1 MHFNFK
7 SIGAFQSFVGQNLL
21 KSIIVL
27 YFCSMKKDFKNI
39 AIRVLKISGISIGA
53 ILLVLFLVPIIFPG
67 QIAEKVK
74 DFANK
79 KLDGELNFKEAN
91 LSFFN
96 HFPSLTVTLNDFSL
110 KGSAP
115 FKNETLIKSDE
126 VAFGINVMSL
136 IFDSSIKIDKIF
148 VSNAEMNVLVNE
160 KGEANYN
167 VYISDKNAK
176 KDSTGTSLRLEKIDI
191 ENSHLVY
198 NDKSAKILIDAKG
211 FNYVGNGGLDK
222 AIFDLYTE
230 AKIDSFDFS
239 FAGEEYLKNKKIDAD
254 LITQI
259 NTNSLAF
266 VFRQNNLVINKL
278 PVEFLGKLNFLKN
291 GYDIDF
297 SAKSDDSNLN
307 DLFTALPPQYVEW
320 LEKTKVKG
328 RTDLMLTFKGRY
340 SAATNSKPDLA
351 FAMNI
356 RKGYISYKESP
367 FPTSNIEM
375 KFKTRLP
382 SLNTDNLIVDL
393 DTLFF
398 NVDKDFLGAK
408 IHSKGMKD
416 IVISAGLKSKMDLA
430 KLDRAIGLDNLELQG
445 LLSADINAKGTYN
458 ASKRLF
464 PKADGFV
471 NLENGRLKTGYYP
484 NPIENIQFKG
494 KIKNTTGLYKDLNV
508 SLLPASFLFEGNPI
522 YVQAVLSDFNNINY
536 DIKAKGNLD
545 VGKIYKVFAQ
555 KGLSVNGFI
564 KADVAFKGKQSDAVS
579 GHYNKLDNK
588 GTLEIKNIVAE
599 SKYFPKPFVIKEG
612 NFTFDRDKMWFKT
625 FIANYGQS
633 DFAINGYLQ
642 NAINFVLAEKGT
654 LKGTFSVHSNFIN
667 VDEFMSGAAE
677 GQAAKTNPKPE
688 KQKVEAKGVVLLPEN
703 MALSLSANAKKVNFE
718 GLNLD
723 DITGNLAV
731 EGGKMKLRNTS
742 FGLIGSRMMI
752 DGVYDDVN
760 SNKANFDLRF
770 LAKEFNVKKAYN
782 EIRLF
787 KELVSAAEN
796 AEGIVSVDYKLKGVL
811 DGEMQPIMPSLQGN
825 GVISV
830 KKVKMK
836 GFRLLGAVSKKTGSE
851 GINNPDLSEFD
862 IKSSIRNNVITIEET
877 KVKVALFRLKFSGQT
892 NFGGQLNLRMRLG
905 LPPLG
910 IIGIPVVITGT
921 HDKPIVKTFSK
932 TGKEVEETEF
942 VEDKN
947 VPAPQTGKDP
957 KTDGPN
963 KEGLK
968 PEEPKKP

>member
-1 MHFNFK
+1 MK
-7 SIGAFQSFVGQNLL
+7 SR
-21 KSIIVL
+21 
-27 YFCSMKKDFKNI
+27 FKNI
-39 AIRVLKISGISIGA
+39 AIKVLKVLGISIGA
-53 ILLVLFLVPIIFPG
+53 ILLILFLVPIIFPG

-96 HFPSLTVTLNDFSL
+96 HFPSLTLTLNDFSL

-115 FKNETLIKSDE
+115 YKDKMLIKSDE
-126 VAFGINVMSL
+126 VAFGINVISL
-136 IFDSSIKIDKIF
+136 IFDNAIKIDKIF

-167 VYISDKNAK
+167 VYISDKTAK
-176 KDSTGTSLRLEKIDI
+176 SDSTGTSLRLEKIDI

-211 FNYVGNGGLDK
+211 FNYEGNGDLNK

-239 FAGEEYLKNKKIDAD
+239 FGGEEYLKNKKVDAD

-297 SAKSDDSNLN
+297 SAKSTDSNLN

-320 LEKTKVKG
+320 LEKTKVQGK
-328 RTDLMLTFKGRY
+328 TDLMLTLKGKY
-340 SAATNSKPDLA
+340 SAATNAKPDLA

-375 KFKTRLP
+375 KFKTKLP
-382 SLNTDNLIVDL
+382 SLNTENLTVDL

-408 IHSKGMKD
+408 IHSKGMKN
-416 IVISAGLKSKMDLA
+416 IVLSTSLKSKLDLS
-430 KLDRAIGLDNLELQG
+430 KLDRALGLDNIDLQG
-445 LLSADINAKGTYN
+445 LFSANVSANGTY
-458 ASKRLF
+458 SPTGKLF
-464 PKADGFV
+464 PKADGYV
-471 NLENGRLKTGYYP
+471 NLENGKLKTEHYP

-494 KIKNTTGLYKDLNV
+494 KIKNTTGLYKDLSI
-508 SLLPASFLFEGNPI
+508 SLTPASFSFEGNPI
-522 YVQAVLSDFNNINY
+522 YIHAVLSDFNNINY

-545 VGKIYKVFAQ
+545 VGRIYKVFAQ

-564 KADVAFKGKQSDAVS
+564 KADVAFKGKQSDAIS
-579 GHYNKLDNK
+579 GQYNKLDNK
-588 GTLEIKNIVAE
+588 GTLEIKNIVAV
-599 SKYFPKPFVIKEG
+599 SKYFPKPFVINEG

-625 FIANYGQS
+625 FTANYGQS
-633 DFAINGYLQ
+633 DFVLNGYLQ

-667 VDEFMSGAAE
+667 VDEFMAGETGVEKPKSASKPVGNT
-677 GQAAKTNPKPE
+677 TN
-688 KQKVEAKGVVLLPEN
+688 GVVLLPIN
-703 MALSLSANAKKVNFE
+703 TALSLSANAKKVSFE
-718 GLNLD
+718 GLSLDNL
-723 DITGNLAV
+723 TGNIAV
-731 EGGKMKLRNTS
+731 EEGKMKLRNTS
-742 FGLIGSRMMI
+742 FGLIGSKMMI

-770 LAKEFNVKKAYN
+770 AAKDFNVKKAYN
-782 EIRLF
+782 EIQLF
-787 KELVSAAEN
+787 KELVSAAEK
-796 AEGIVSVDYKLKGVL
+796 AEGIISVDYKLKGVL
-811 DGEMQPIMPSLQGN
+811 DGTMQPVMPSLQGG
-825 GVISV
+825 GVVSV
-830 KKVKMK
+830 KKVKMR
-836 GFRLLGAVSKKTGSE
+836 GFKLLGAVGKKTGSE
-851 GINNPDLSEFD
+851 GINDPDLSEFD
-862 IKSSIRNNVITIEET
+862 IKSSIKNNVITVEET
-877 KVKVALFRLKFSGQT
+877 KVKVALFRLKFSGET

-921 HDKPIVKTFSK
+921 HENPIVKTFSK
-932 TGKEVEETEF
+932 TGKEVEKTEF
-942 VEDKN
+942 IEGEKT
-947 VPAPQTGKDP
+947 PATPTGKDS
-957 KTDGPN
+957 
-963 KEGLK
+963 K
-968 PEEPKKP
+968 PEDSKKP

>member
-1 MHFNFK
+1 MK
-7 SIGAFQSFVGQNLL
+7 SG
-21 KSIIVL
+21 
-27 YFCSMKKDFKNI
+27 FKNI
-39 AIRVLKISGISIGA
+39 VLKVLKISGISIGV
-53 ILLVLFLVPIIFPG
+53 ILLALFLIPIAFPG

-79 KLDGELNFKEAN
+79 KLEGELNFKEAN

-115 FKNETLIKSDE
+115 YKNETLIKSDE

-136 IFDSSIKIDKIF
+136 IFDNSIKIDKIF

-167 VYISDKNAK
+167 VYISDKNAP
-176 KDSTGTSLRLEKIDI
+176 KDSSGTSLRLEKIAI

-266 VFRQNNLVINKL
+266 VFRQNNLIVNKL
-278 PVEFLGKLNFLKN
+278 PVEFLGKLDFLKN

-375 KFKTRLP
+375 KFKTKLP
-382 SLNTDNLIVDL
+382 SLNTDSLIVDL

-398 NVDKDFLGAK
+398 NVDKDFLGAR
-408 IHSKGMKD
+408 IHSKGMKN
-416 IVISAGLKSKMDLA
+416 IALSADVKSKLDLS
-430 KLDRAIGLDNLELQG
+430 KLNRAIGLQNLDMKG
-445 LLSADINAKGTYN
+445 LFSAKIKAKGVYN
-458 ASKRLF
+458 ASRHLF

-471 NLENGRLKTGYYP
+471 NLENGWLKTSYYP
-484 NPIENIQFKG
+484 NPIEHIQFKG

-508 SLLPASFLFEGNPI
+508 SLTPASFSFEGNPI
-522 YVQAVLSDFNNINY
+522 YVQAALSDFDNIHY

-564 KADVAFKGKQSDAVS
+564 KADVAFKGTQSDAMS
-579 GHYNKLDNK
+579 GRYDRLDNK
-588 GTLEIKNIVAE
+588 GTLLVQNIVTV
-599 SKYFPKPFVIKEG
+599 SKYFPKPFLIKEG
-612 NFTFDRDKMWFKT
+612 SFTFDRDKMWFKT
-625 FIANYGQS
+625 FMANYGQS
-633 DFAINGYLQ
+633 DFAMDGYLQ

-654 LKGTFSVHSNFIN
+654 LKGNFSVHSDFIN
-667 VDEFMSGAAE
+667 VDEFMSGTNE
-677 GQAAKTNPKPE
+677 GQVPPSGAKQAKPATGE
-688 KQKVEAKGVVLLPEN
+688 GVVLLPVN
-703 MALSLSANAKKVNFE
+703 TALSLAANVKKVSFE
-718 GLNLD
+718 GLDLNNLA
-723 DITGNLAV
+723 GNLALE
-731 EGGKMKLRNTS
+731 EGKLKLKNTS
-742 FGLIGSRMMI
+742 FNLIDSRLMI
-752 DGVYDDVN
+752 DGAYDDIN
-760 SNKANFDLRF
+760 TGKANFDLRF
-770 LAKEFNVKKAYN
+770 LAKDFNVKKAYN

-796 AEGIVSVDYKLKGVL
+796 AEGIISVDYKLKGVL
-811 DGEMQPIMPSLQGN
+811 DGAMQPIMPSLQGN

-830 KKVKMK
+830 RKVKMK
-836 GFRLLGAVSKKTGSE
+836 GFRLLGAVSKKTGSD
-851 GINNPDLSEFD
+851 GINDPDLSAFD
-862 IKSSIRNNVITIEET
+862 IKSSIRNNVITVEET
-877 KVKVALFRLKFSGQT
+877 KVKVALFRLKFNGET
-892 NFGGQLNLRMRLG
+892 NFDGQLNLRMRLG

-921 HDKPIVKTFSK
+921 NDKPVVKIFSK
-932 TGKEVEETEF
+932 TGKEVEKTEF
-942 VEDKN
+942 TEDKS
-947 VPAPQTGKDP
+947 VSAPPATTEP
-957 KTDGPN
+957 KA
-963 KEGLK
+963 
-968 PEEPKKP
+968 EESPKKP